1 MRIKE
6 LLCAL
11 LAAAALHASAQQGE
25 DTAPNLPEHY
35 AQRVELFN
43 SEAPGSGHIV
53 FLGDSITEGG
63 AWGALLGDPSVIN
76 RGISGDNSFG
86 VLRRLDE
93 VVRLKPAKLFL
104 LIGVNDLSKNIAP
117 SVVTENISAIVK
129 AVKAASP
136 ATRIYVQSLLPV
148 DPGARDFMRQFDKG
162 QDILDINAHL
172 RKDAQALD
180 YTFVDLYAQFVDA
193 RARLDPRFGRDGL
206 HLNEAGYRHWVDY
219 LKTTHCL

>member
-6 LLCAL
+6 LLCAV
-11 LAAAALHASAQQGE
+11 LASVALDAFAQQGY

-35 AQRVELFN
+35 AHRVALFN
-43 SEAPGSGHIV
+43 DEPLSKGRIV

-63 AWGALLGDPSVIN
+63 AWGGLLGDPSVIN

-93 VVRLKPAKLFL
+93 VTRLQPAKLFL
-104 LIGVNDLSKNIAP
+104 LIGVNDLSKNIPP
-117 SVVTENISAIVK
+117 SAVTENISAIVK

-162 QDILDINAHL
+162 NDILTINARL
-172 RKDAQALD
+172 NQDAQSLD
-180 YTFVDLYAQFVDA
+180 YTYVDLYAQFVDP
-193 RARLDPRFGRDGL
+193 RERLDPRFGRDGL
-206 HLNEAGYRHWVDY
+206 HLNEAGYRHWLDY
-219 LKTTHCL
+219 LRATHCL